1 MKYITKSINEI
12 HVNKQWINVNELM
25 GSLFMNF
32 IHKMD
37 KNLNEYNLINS
48 FNLACKYATNF
59 IVSFN

>member
-1 MKYITKSINEI
+1 
-12 HVNKQWINVNELM
+12 M